1 MSNEHPRSNRT
12 QPPRWATWLLEW
24 YCRPELLEDLQ
35 GDLNEYFERNA
46 KTKGLRTARLIYV
59 LDVLKFF
66 RTYTIRRPKFINLLI
81 EWIMIGS
88 YIKTSARN
96 IVRNRLFSSINIVG
110 LAVSMSV
117 GLLVIAFITDLVS
130 YDDFHANKERIYR
143 VVTSD
148 SRKGQPSVNLAS
160 TSARAGK
167 QIKETIPG
175 IEALTLMRRDFRGE
189 AMIGDAPIPVSG
201 VWADQS
207 FFKVFTFPLMQGDPA
222 TALKE
227 PYSVVLTEKAA
238 IKLFGET
245 NALGKSI
252 KFDTSNYIVTGVM
265 KDIPKLSHLRFEA
278 VGSFATIEL
287 QRPQTD
293 GDLYD
298 WQNIYMNYVY
308 LLTNEST
315 QSGAVQ
321 AGIDKLCTTENA
333 AIENREIGLS
343 LQSLKDISVGPKLH
357 NQIGPV
363 MLPLVVWILGG
374 LAAVIILSACFNYT
388 NLSVA
393 RALRRSREVGIRKV
407 VGAKRFQVWS
417 QFIIESII
425 IAVIALGFSFVF
437 FWLLK
442 FQFVSLAPFIENL
455 VTLEITTRLILYF
468 VLLAVTVGVIAGFI
482 PALFFSRI
490 NAVKVLK
497 DVSSIQLFRRVT
509 LRKGLIVVQYVFSLI
524 FITTTIVGYNQYKS
538 FLSFDLGFSTENI
551 LNISLNGVKSEQLAK
566 NLSEIPEVS
575 GISRSLIVT
584 SLGSNYGGR
593 VKHKASNDSVGVY
606 MNLVDENY
614 LPLHKHKL
622 IAGKNFSFR
631 SENAKEDE
639 IIVNEQLVKRFALD
653 KKGIEH
659 AVGEVITFDGKDLT
673 IIGVV
678 KDFHYETIEDPIEPM
693 VIRYLHH
700 GNYGYLNVKINSKD
714 LPATMARIEE
724 AWKKLDNIHSLQAEF
739 YDDQIETA
747 YSQFLVMIKVIGFL
761 GFLAICIS
769 SMGLFGMVVFTT
781 ETKIREISIRKVL
794 GASEGGL
801 VMLLSRGFFLLL
813 SISILIALPVTYIFF
828 DKIILSNFVYHQ
840 PIGWTELV
848 IGATG
853 VLIFAALIIAF
864 QTWNIARTNPANVL
878 KSE

>member
-1 MSNEHPRSNRT
+1 MKQQKPIE
-12 QPPRWATWLLEW
+12 PPRWATRLLEW

-35 GDLNEYFERNA
+35 GDLNEYYERNLDA
-46 KTKGLRTARLIYV
+46 KGSRKARMIYI
-59 LDVLKFF
+59 LDVFKFF
-66 RTYTIRRPKFINLLI
+66 RTYTIRKPKFVNLLI

-88 YIKTSARN
+88 YIKTSGRN
-96 IVRNRLFSSINIVG
+96 IVRNRLFSTINIVG

-117 GLLVIAFITDLVS
+117 GLLVIAFISDLVS
-130 YDDFHANKERIYR
+130 YDDFHANKEKIFR

-148 SRKGQPSVNLAS
+148 VHKGQSPVNLAS
-160 TSARAGK
+160 TSVRAGK

-175 IEALTLMRRDFRGE
+175 IEALTIMRRDFRGE

-201 VWADQS
+201 LWADQS
-207 FFKVFTFPLMQGDPA
+207 FFQVFTFPLLQGDPA

-227 PYSVVLTEKAA
+227 PYSLVLTEKAA
-238 IKLFGET
+238 IKLFGDSK
-245 NALGKSI
+245 ALGKSL
-252 KFDTSNYIVTGVM
+252 KLDTSNYVVTGVM

-278 VGSFATIEL
+278 IGSFATIEL
-287 QRPQTD
+287 LRPQTD

-298 WQNIYMNYVY
+298 WQSIYMDYVY
-308 LLTNEST
+308 VLTNDNTSPNV
-315 QSGAVQ
+315 VQ
-321 AGIDKLCTTENA
+321 AGIDKLCKAENA

-343 LQSLKDISVGPKLH
+343 LQPLKDISIGPKLH

-417 QFIIESII
+417 QFIVESII
-425 IAVIALGFSFVF
+425 IAVIALAFSFLL
-437 FWLLK
+437 FWILK

-455 VTLEITTRLILYF
+455 VTLDITAELIVYF
-468 VLLAVTVGVIAGFI
+468 VVLAVSVGLVAGFI
-482 PALFFSRI
+482 PALFFSKI

-497 DVSSIQLFRRVT
+497 DVSSIQLFRRVN

-524 FITTTIVGYNQYKS
+524 FITTTIVGFKQYKS
-538 FLSFDLGFSTENI
+538 FLNFDLGFSTENI

-566 NLSEIPEVS
+566 HLSEIPEVT

-584 SLGSNYGGR
+584 SLGSNYGGQ
-593 VKHKASNDSVGVY
+593 VKHKASNDSTSVY

-614 LPLHKHKL
+614 LPLHDHKL
-622 IAGKNFSFR
+622 IAGRNFASR
-631 SENAKEDE
+631 AENAQEDE
-639 IIVNEQLVKRFALD
+639 VIVNEQLLKRFGLD
-653 KKGIEH
+653 KKGADRAI
-659 AVGEVITFDGKDLT
+659 GEVITFDGKDLT

-678 KDFHYETIEDPIEPM
+678 KDFHYETVEDPIEPM

-700 GNYGYLNVKINSKD
+700 GNYGYINVKITSKD
-714 LPATMARIEE
+714 LPATMTRIES
-724 AWKKLDNIHSLQAEF
+724 AWKKLDNIHTMHAEF

-801 VMLLSRGFFLLL
+801 VLLLSRGFFALL
-813 SISILIALPVTYIFF
+813 SLAILIALPATYFFF
-828 DKIILSNFVYHQ
+828 DKVILSNFVYHQ
-840 PIGWTELV
+840 PIGWTELF
-848 IGATG
+848 IGAGG
-853 VLIFAALIIAF
+853 VLVFAGFIIAF